1 MGPVFCYALSIA
13 PLRCG
18 LNLCKKGPRTVI
30 ARGLFLLRLTLS
42 QEGRSQYKTVV
53 LNLESTSQDHAAI
66 CTDNPIGMEIGRAH
80 V

>member
-30 ARGLFLLRLTLS
+30 ARGLFYRV
-42 QEGRSQYKTVV
+42 GRYVV
-53 LNLESTSQDHAAI
+53 G
-66 CTDNPIGMEIGRAH
+66 C
-80 V
+80 